1 MPVPE
6 LAQIVTLE
14 REMASNPATPF
25 GIEFGHVQDVHGTS
39 QEVSRLRAAY
49 AHGSVRSLPRSGF
62 SRVSEPEQPTDE
74 SPFAA
79 LSARK
84 GRPLKIGIL
93 SDFIRIPYANGAAFQ
108 TRLLYQ
114 QLRQCGHQV
123 TVIGPHDP
131 DASPG
136 DIAPGSIAIPSIPL
150 KTYPGVHMPVPS
162 EAWVWDA
169 ERFDFDLLYAPV
181 TTFFLEFGIWLR
193 KMKGIPLLCVNTTH
207 LQAAYE
213 VLLPEKL
220 SNIEAV
226 HSMLRL
232 TLGGPQERACA
243 ALYNQTDG
251 LMVLSEGLR
260 DYWRERGVTVPI
272 HVIPRTVQPEVFDKP
287 IGEDPYL
294 SAPTAAHGPRLL
306 CAGRHTREKGQDRLV
321 RIFARYIAKAEPTAT
336 LTLLG
341 EGPDTRYLKRLAEQE
356 GVADR
361 VHFPGE
367 VSFTHMAD
375 YYAHADLF
383 THVSLSETFGN
394 VLGEALWCGTPTVA
408 FADGMGASSQIKD
421 GVNGV
426 LMSPGA
432 ARSGH
437 ADADRAYAEKV
448 IELLHKP
455 EERARLGKAASRIA
469 RERSSPIAVQRKL
482 AAAFQ
487 HVQDHAA
494 ACGLR
499 PMRQGPKVLQWLAT
513 FKHFQS
519 WSTVHAA
526 LYLAGYLRPN
536 AAPSTKTKANLHPQ
550 IAK

>member
-1 MPVPE
+1 
-6 LAQIVTLE
+6 
-14 REMASNPATPF
+14 
-25 GIEFGHVQDVHGTS
+25 
-39 QEVSRLRAAY
+39 
-49 AHGSVRSLPRSGF
+49 
-62 SRVSEPEQPTDE
+62 
-74 SPFAA
+74 
-79 LSARK
+79 
-84 GRPLKIGIL
+84 
-93 SDFIRIPYANGAAFQ
+93 
-108 TRLLYQ
+108 
-114 QLRQCGHQV
+114 
-123 TVIGPHDP
+123 
-131 DASPG
+131 
-136 DIAPGSIAIPSIPL
+136 
-150 KTYPGVHMPVPS
+150 
-162 EAWVWDA
+162 
-169 ERFDFDLLYAPV
+169 
-181 TTFFLEFGIWLR
+181 
-193 KMKGIPLLCVNTTH
+193 
-207 LQAAYE
+207 
-213 VLLPEKL
+213 
-220 SNIEAV
+220 
-226 HSMLRL
+226 
-232 TLGGPQERACA
+232 
-243 ALYNQTDG
+243 
-251 LMVLSEGLR
+251 MVLSEGLR

-287 IGEDPYL
+287 IGEDPYRAMPL
-294 SAPTAAHGPRLL
+294 GLPSGAHGPRLL

-321 RIFARYIAKAEPTAT
+321 RIFARHISKAEPTAT

-367 VSFTHMAD
+367 VSFTRMAD

-437 ADADRAYAEKV
+437 VDADRAYADKV
-448 IELLHKP
+448 IELLNKP

-499 PMRQGPKVLQWLAT
+499 PMRQGPKVLQWLT
-513 FKHFQS
+513 TLKHFQS
-519 WSTVHAA
+519 WTMVHSA
-526 LYLAGYLRPN
+526 LYVAGYLRPN
-536 AAPSTKTKANLHPQ
+536 AAPPTTAKASLHPQ

>member
-1 MPVPE
+1 MTVPE

-39 QEVSRLRAAY
+39 PEVSRLRGAQ
-49 AHGSVRSLPRSGF
+49 AHGSVRSLPRSAF
-62 SRVSEPEQPTDE
+62 SRVSEPESPTDE

-114 QLRQCGHQV
+114 QLRQCGHEV

-162 EAWVWDA
+162 ESWVWDA

-181 TTFFLEFGIWLR
+181 TTFFLEFGLWLR

-226 HSMLRL
+226 HSLLRL

-294 SAPTAAHGPRLL
+294 AMPTAAHGPRLL

-361 VHFPGE
+361 VYFPGE
-367 VSFTHMAD
+367 VSFTRMAD

-437 ADADRAYAEKV
+437 VDADRAYADKV

-499 PMRQGPKVLQWLAT
+499 PMRQGPKVLQWLT
-513 FKHFQS
+513 TLKHFQS
-519 WSTVHAA
+519 WTMVHSA
-526 LYLAGYLRPN
+526 LYVAGYLRPN
-536 AAPSTKTKANLHPQ
+536 AAPPTTAKAALHPQ